1 MKLEQ
6 NKITFNEFENVKNY
20 NELDNL
26 LIKNG
31 ISFKTFWTESYKK
44 TVIQNNTC
52 ELVILLP
59 IYKENNNE
67 LKNKAIKIRKINSN
81 YTIMKIESI
90 EELSIFI
97 MNNTCISISTCTK
110 NNREKITVDF
120 ILK

>member
-67 LKNKAIKIRKINSN
+67 LKNQAIKIRKINSN

-110 NNREKITVDF
+110 DNREKITVDF